1 MHAGNNT
8 EAWSPVI
15 GHMLMTAVTPPIDDL
30 SAIPAGRNGRCN
42 AMQTLDLALLNDILP
57 AEAFRQ
63 MSAFGALSDEFVE
76 QVLAAGE
83 LLGLTEGEQL
93 YHQGERAD
101 CFYVVLKGCLEVYQ
115 DTETRREVIHTTCEG
130 ESVGFA
136 AMLAMRPRLFSSV
149 ATGEC
154 IVLKIPCQVLASLP
168 ELDGEQFGIFF
179 INLSRDM
186 SRFMGDCI
194 RRLPVADTEPTTETA
209 PRPPSI

>member
-1 MHAGNNT
+1 M
-8 EAWSPVI
+8 P
-15 GHMLMTAVTPPIDDL
+15 MTATTSPINDL
-30 SAIPAGRNGRCN
+30 RAIPVGRNGRCN
-42 AMQTLDLALLNDILP
+42 AMQTLDLALLNEILP

-101 CFYVVLKGCLEVYQ
+101 CFYVVLKGCLDVYQ
-115 DTETRREVIHTTCEG
+115 DTATGREVIHTTCEG

-154 IVLKIPCQVLASLP
+154 IALKIPCQALTGLQ
-168 ELDGEQFGIFF
+168 ELDSDQFGIFF

-194 RRLPVADTEPTTETA
+194 RRLPSADTEPTTETA
-209 PRPPSI
+209 PQPPSL

>member
-1 MHAGNNT
+1 
-8 EAWSPVI
+8 
-15 GHMLMTAVTPPIDDL
+15 MLMMAVPPLINDL
-30 SAIPAGRNGRCN
+30 SAIPVGRNGRCN
-42 AMQTLDLALLNDILP
+42 AMQTLDPAMLNDILP
-57 AEAFRQ
+57 AEAFQR

-76 QVLAAGE
+76 QLLTAGE

-93 YHQGERAD
+93 YHRGERAD

-115 DTETRREVIHTTCEG
+115 DTETGREVIHTTCEG

-168 ELDGEQFGIFF
+168 ELDSEQFGIFF

-194 RRLPVADTEPTTETA
+194 QRLPAA
-209 PRPPSI
+209 NI

>member
-1 MHAGNNT
+1 
-8 EAWSPVI
+8 
-15 GHMLMTAVTPPIDDL
+15 
-30 SAIPAGRNGRCN
+30 
-42 AMQTLDLALLNDILP
+42 MQTFDLALLNNVLP

-63 MSAFGALSDEFVE
+63 MSAFGALSDKFVE

-83 LLGLTEGEQL
+83 LLRLTEGEQL
-93 YHQGERAD
+93 YQRGERAD
-101 CFYVVLKGCLEVYQ
+101 CFYVVLKGRLEIYQ
-115 DTETRREVIHTTCEG
+115 DTEIGREVIHTASEG

-149 ATGEC
+149 AAGEC
-154 IVLKIPCQVLASLP
+154 IALKIPCQALTRLQ
-168 ELDGEQFGIFF
+168 ELDGDQFGIFF

-209 PRPPSI
+209 PQPPSV